1 MTRRRPA
8 RTQISTSPGPIT
20 GWTKA
25 LARATRSAALSKRQK
40 KPLQKRLKNPR
51 VLHWA
56 RVNPGGKAV
65 EEFLEFVIRQLIEFP
80 DEMVLTRLENP
91 RKVIFKVQLRQS
103 DIGRVIGKH
112 GQTIN
117 AIRNLLSAAASRH
130 GQRALL

>member
-1 MTRRRPA
+1 
-8 RTQISTSPGPIT
+8 
-20 GWTKA
+20 
-25 LARATRSAALSKRQK
+25 
-40 KPLQKRLKNPR
+40 
-51 VLHWA
+51 
-56 RVNPGGKAV
+56 V

-130 GQRALL
+130 GQRALLQIDEEPR

>member
-1 MTRRRPA
+1 
-8 RTQISTSPGPIT
+8 
-20 GWTKA
+20 
-25 LARATRSAALSKRQK
+25 
-40 KPLQKRLKNPR
+40 
-51 VLHWA
+51 
-56 RVNPGGKAV
+56 V

-91 RKVIFKVQLRQS
+91 RKVIFKLQLRQS

-130 GQRALL
+130 GQRAMLQIDEEPRDV